1 MITLALVD
9 DHTMLRKSMA
19 ALLEL
24 MGGFRII
31 FQASN
36 GRELLDYL
44 SKNTWPDLVLMDVSM
59 PVMSGPETTRW
70 LREHCPEVKVVALSM
85 VRSENT
91 IIRMMS
97 SGARAYLLKDVEPEE
112 LVRMLRAVH
121 LHGYAHN
128 EMVPLPGNTQ
138 ASSGL
143 PIHLSAQEKQFMQ
156 WVCAEKSHKEIAELM
171 QLSPRTIDG
180 YRDSLLRKLGVN
192 SRVGIVM
199 YALQNGIVPL

>member
-31 FQASN
+31 FQASD
-36 GRELLDYL
+36 GRELVDYL
-44 SKNTWPDLVLMDVSM
+44 SSNTWPDLVLMDVSM

-70 LREHCPEVKVVALSM
+70 LREHCPEIKVVALSM

-112 LVRMLRAVH
+112 LVRMLQEVH
-121 LHGYAHN
+121 QHGYAHN
-128 EMVPLPGNTQ
+128 EMVPLPVKTHTAG
-138 ASSGL
+138 A
-143 PIHLSAQEKQFMQ
+143 PIQLSAQEKQFMQ

>member
-1 MITLALVD
+1 MITMSLVD

-31 FQASN
+31 FQASD
-36 GRELLDYL
+36 GRELVDYL
-44 SKNTWPDLVLMDVSM
+44 SSNTWPDLVLMDVSM

-70 LREHCPEVKVVALSM
+70 LREHCPEIKVVALSM

-112 LVRMLRAVH
+112 LVRMLQEVH
-121 LHGYAHN
+121 QHGYAHN
-128 EMVPLPGNTQ
+128 EMVPLPVKTHTAG
-138 ASSGL
+138 A
-143 PIHLSAQEKQFMQ
+143 PIQLSAQEKQFMQ

>member
-1 MITLALVD
+1 MIKLALVD

-19 ALLEL
+19 ALLQL
-24 MGGFRII
+24 MGGFEVI

-36 GRELLDYL
+36 GKELIDYL
-44 SKNTWPDLVLMDVSM
+44 EKQTWPDLVLMDVSM

-70 LREHCPEVKVVALSM
+70 LRENYPEIKVVALSM

-112 LVRMLRAVH
+112 LVRMLGEVH
-121 LHGYAHN
+121 QHGFAHN
-128 EMVPLPGNTQ
+128 EMVPSLPGRSV
-138 ASSGL
+138 SSQ
-143 PIHLSAQEKQFMQ
+143 PIQLTDQEKIYMQ

-180 YRDSLLRKLGVN
+180 YRDSLLKKLGVS

-199 YALQNGIVPL
+199 YALQYGIVAL

>member
-19 ALLEL
+19 ALLRL
-24 MGGFRII
+24 MGGFEVI

-36 GRELLDYL
+36 GRELIEYL
-44 SKNTWPDLVLMDVSM
+44 EHQTWPDLVLMDVSM

-70 LREHCPEVKVVALSM
+70 LRENYPELKVVALSM

-91 IIRMMS
+91 IIRMLS
-97 SGARAYLLKDVEPEE
+97 SGARAYLLKDAEPEE
-112 LVRMLRAVH
+112 LVRMLEEVH
-121 LHGYAHN
+121 QHGFAHN
-128 EMVPLPGNTQ
+128 EMVPSPPGRSFSTQ
-138 ASSGL
+138 
-143 PIHLSAQEKQFMQ
+143 PIQLSDQEKIYMK

-171 QLSPRTIDG
+171 LLSPRTIDG
-180 YRDSLLRKLGVN
+180 YRDGLLKKLGVS

-199 YALQNGIVPL
+199 YALQHGIVAL

>member
-19 ALLEL
+19 ALLRL
-24 MGGFRII
+24 MGGFEVI

-36 GRELLDYL
+36 GKELIEYL
-44 SKNTWPDLVLMDVSM
+44 EHQTWPDLVLMDVSM

-70 LREHCPEVKVVALSM
+70 LREHYPELKVVALSM

-97 SGARAYLLKDVEPEE
+97 SGARAYLLKDAEPEE
-112 LVRMLRAVH
+112 LVRMLEEVH
-121 LHGYAHN
+121 QHGFAHN
-128 EMVPLPGNTQ
+128 EMVPSLPGRTV
-138 ASSGL
+138 SSQ
-143 PIHLSAQEKQFMQ
+143 PIQLSDQEKVYMQ
-156 WVCAEKSHKEIAELM
+156 WVCSEKSHKEIAELM

-180 YRDSLLRKLGVN
+180 YRDSLLKKLGVG

-199 YALQNGIVPL
+199 YALQHGIVAL